1 MSTISYTTN
10 PLTGRTIRVGGPT
23 FNQLVME
30 AYDYL
35 DGRLVRRANAPPPRE
50 RESYLNIET
59 GRMVQYGTRTY
70 FSLIHNADYEIIE
83 DYYLVPSRL
92 ATIADHNPDI
102 LRIQDTQIRMERLNH
117 ELNMLERPPVFFGE
131 ILERADMH
139 SEQWRQAFNRLIENI
154 PNLALRADQPRTR
167 ESQLAK
173 LADLNLA
180 LCQECQMP
188 VKLDEL
194 PENGLCNECSE

>member
-59 GRMVQYGTRTY
+59 GRIVQYGTRTY
-70 FSLIHNADYEIIE
+70 FSLIHNAGYEIIE
-83 DYYLVPSRL
+83 DYYLVPPRL
-92 ATIADHNPDI
+92 ATIAEHYPNF
-102 LRIQDTQIRMERLNH
+102 LRIQDTQVRMERLNH
-117 ELNMLERPPVFFGE
+117 ELNMAEIFQRRIGRPDLSLVE
-131 ILERADMH
+131 ILERADVR
-139 SEQWRQAFNRLIENI
+139 SEQWR
-154 PNLALRADQPRTR
+154 
-167 ESQLAK
+167 
-173 LADLNLA
+173 
-180 LCQECQMP
+180 
-188 VKLDEL
+188 
-194 PENGLCNECSE
+194 